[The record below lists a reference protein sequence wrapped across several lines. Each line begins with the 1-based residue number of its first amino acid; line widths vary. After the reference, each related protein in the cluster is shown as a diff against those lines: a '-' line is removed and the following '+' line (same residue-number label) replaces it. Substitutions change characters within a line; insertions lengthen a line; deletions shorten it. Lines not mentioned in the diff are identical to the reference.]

1 MGPSAH
7 IKLLPYFPSGALVAQ
22 PVEKT
27 AAVPK
32 IVDQRST
39 GRDFRLHTANPAHF
53 AETDLE
59 TYGPARRV
67 IKVTQTSVG
76 RLIDLYV

>member
-1 MGPSAH
+1 MGPSAN

-22 PVEKT
+22 PVAKT

-32 IVDQRST
+32 IADQGST
-39 GRDFRLHTANPAHF
+39 GRDFRLHLANPAHF
-53 AETDLE
+53 PETNLE

-67 IKVTQTSVG
+67 IKVTQTPIG